1 MSNFAVF
8 ACGWKSLIR
17 SQPKKQYEK
26 KTRRRG
32 QIKIQNKQ
40 NKRPT
45 RKANNS
51 SETRAKLNAGCKTV
65 ETNKQR
71 GQANRAQIRNWKINK
86 KKGRKQ
92 K

>member
-26 KTRRRG
+26 K
-32 QIKIQNKQ
+32 
-40 NKRPT
+40 
-45 RKANNS
+45 
-51 SETRAKLNAGCKTV
+51 
-65 ETNKQR
+65 
-71 GQANRAQIRNWKINK
+71 NK
-86 KKGRKQ
+86 KKRTNKNP